1 MFAVHARGPLFD
13 QYTAQL
19 EKECDRYWK
28 SGHQMCEVLSLTGNP
43 CTNPLHR
50 GGGEGAGGG
59 ELQGEANK
67 LLDDADSSERFVI
80 YQYVCNV
87 CALGSLFSNAATLP
101 RSRNRRRGICIIVEW
116 AVTFLW
122 TEVCVLW
129 YQPLGYSSDSTS

>member
-1 MFAVHARGPLFD
+1 
-13 QYTAQL
+13 
-19 EKECDRYWK
+19 
-28 SGHQMCEVLSLTGNP
+28 MCEVLSLTGNP

-87 CALGSLFSNAATLP
+87 CALGYFQMPLLCRTVAATDEAFVLSWNGLL
-101 RSRNRRRGICIIVEW
+101 RFCGQKSVSCVISHW
-116 AVTFLW
+116 VTALIPPHDN
-122 TEVCVLW
+122 L
-129 YQPLGYSSDSTS
+129 

>member
-1 MFAVHARGPLFD
+1 VFAVHARGPLFD

-59 ELQGEANK
+59 ELQGEASK
-67 LLDDADSSERFVI
+67 LLDDADSSERFVT
-80 YQYVCNV
+80 YQYVCIV
-87 CALGSLFSNAATLP
+87 CALGTLFSNAATLP
-101 RSRNRRRGICIIVEW
+101 CSCSHRQGICIILEW
-116 AVTFLW
+116 AVLFLL
-122 TEVCVLW
+122 TEVCVLC
-129 YQPLGYSSDSTS
+129 YQPLGCSSDSTS